1 MTEVKATF
9 PEVNYEEVK
18 KVLEANGTKGVVI
31 DVRHPK
37 ELEED
42 GWVPGFINI
51 PLDSVKMA
59 FVMEPL
65 EFEIMYHAK
74 KPDPKQDVIFSCRS
88 GRRAMMA
95 AESLQEMET
104 YPNIKVY
111 AGSFQDWIMNGG
123 DFTVGPLTKD
133 GKTPGGDRKTEED
146 VNKGKEGGGK
156 SQEDKK
162 KGGGDKSEGDSK
174 NDTEGV
180 DQQQKD
186 KK

>member
-1 MTEVKATF
+1 MTEVKAKF
-9 PEVNYEEVK
+9 PEVKYAEVDE
-18 KVLEANGTKGVVI
+18 VLKANGTKGVVI

-42 GWVPGFINI
+42 GRVSGFINI

-65 EFEIMYHAK
+65 EFELMYHAT

-95 AESLQEMET
+95 AESLQEMGT

-111 AGSFQDWIMNGG
+111 SGSFQDWLIHGG
-123 DFTVGPLTKD
+123 AFTRGPLTEDKE
-133 GKTPGGDRKTEED
+133 KPGADQKTEED
-146 VNKGKEGGGK
+146 VDKEKQGGGE
-156 SQEDKK
+156 SQKD
-162 KGGGDKSEGDSK
+162 SEGDDS
-174 NDTEGV
+174 NDIEGV
-180 DQQQKD
+180 DEQEKD